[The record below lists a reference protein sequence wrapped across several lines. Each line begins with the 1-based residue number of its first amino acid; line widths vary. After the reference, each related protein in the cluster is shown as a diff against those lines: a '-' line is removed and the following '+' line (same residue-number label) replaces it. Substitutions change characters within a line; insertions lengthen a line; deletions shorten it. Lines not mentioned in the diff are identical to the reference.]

1 MKEPPKPT
9 HIQHEIPRPA
19 HIRNISTPGGRPSF
33 SGSERQPLLRR
44 RSYDDFGNQPEE
56 GETPAL
62 PLPGGTILGIH
73 NLAIVMPQFI
83 VRFLSRL
90 ITFWTLTTVQ
100 VALASSAI
108 FRIVDGESPSTLQ
121 MLADLPNTYFG
132 KNGVAWV
139 LRFGGFCTLIGAVF
153 ARMVP
158 PTPTEKA
165 MRRRLGEM
173 KLLGEE
179 INP

>member
-1 MKEPPKPT
+1 MFVSSLFC
-9 HIQHEIPRPA
+9 EI
-19 HIRNISTPGGRPSF
+19 
-33 SGSERQPLLRR
+33 LRL
-44 RSYDDFGNQPEE
+44 F
-56 GETPAL
+56 
-62 PLPGGTILGIH
+62 
-73 NLAIVMPQFI
+73 
-83 VRFLSRL
+83 
-90 ITFWTLTTVQ
+90 Q

-108 FRIVDGESPSTLQ
+108 FRIVDGDQPSTLQ
-121 MLADLPNTYFG
+121 LLAEIPNTYFG

-139 LRFGGFCTLIGAVF
+139 LRFGGLCTLFGAVF

-179 INP
+179 TNP

>member
-1 MKEPPKPT
+1 M
-9 HIQHEIPRPA
+9 

-56 GETPAL
+56 EEAPAL

-83 VRFLSRL
+83 VCLVCLL
-90 ITFWTLTTVQ
+90 ITFRTLQSVQ

-108 FRIVDGESPSTLQ
+108 FRIVDGDSPSTLQ
-121 MLADLPNTYFG
+121 LLADLPNTYFG

-139 LRFGGFCTLIGAVF
+139 LRFCGFCTLIGAVF
-153 ARMVP
+153 AQMVP

>member
-1 MKEPPKPT
+1 MELLKEPPKPA
-9 HIQHEIPRPA
+9 HVQHEIPRPV

-44 RSYDDFGNQPEE
+44 RSYDDFGNQPDEE
-56 GETPAL
+56 ETPAL

-83 VRFLSRL
+83 V
-90 ITFWTLTTVQ
+90 
-100 VALASSAI
+100 ALASSAI
-108 FRIVDGESPSTLQ
+108 FRIIDGDSPSTLQ
-121 MLADLPNTYFG
+121 MLADVPNTYFG

>member
-1 MKEPPKPT
+1 M
-9 HIQHEIPRPA
+9 

-56 GETPAL
+56 EEAPAL

-73 NLAIVMPQFI
+73 NLAIVMPQLI
-83 VRFLSRL
+83 VCLVCLL
-90 ITFWTLTTVQ
+90 ITFRTLQSVQ

-108 FRIVDGESPSTLQ
+108 FRIVDGDSPSTLQ
-121 MLADLPNTYFG
+121 LLADLPNTYFG

>member
-1 MKEPPKPT
+1 M
-9 HIQHEIPRPA
+9 

-56 GETPAL
+56 EEAPAL

-83 VRFLSRL
+83 VCLVCLL
-90 ITFWTLTTVQ
+90 ITFRTLQSVQ

-108 FRIVDGESPSTLQ
+108 FRIVDGDSPSTLQ
-121 MLADLPNTYFG
+121 LLADLPNTYFG